1 MLSVYNQGVKGVGK
15 IDNIG
20 NNIFYEGNATLKL
33 PVKASSILL
42 TLPMVF
48 DIAPGRCE
56 NIHVYQ
62 ENNESIQ
69 LVVGANTTSNIEIGC
84 LVFSLI

>member
-1 MLSVYNQGVKGVGK
+1 MYSQGVKGVGK
-15 IDNIG
+15 IDNID
-20 NNIFYEGNATLKL
+20 NNIFYEGYSTFKL

-48 DIAPGRCE
+48 DINPGRGE
-56 NIHVYQ
+56 NIHVSQ
-62 ENNESIQ
+62 ENNESVQ
-69 LVVGANTTSNIEIGC
+69 LVFGSNNTLNIKVGC